1 MAKNIAQEILTSKTE
16 GLVNLLALATNE
28 LNNKWSAMPKFEA
41 LADAAHAKFEAQY
54 NDPSDSYFGRR
65 DLKSSIE
72 AMSILAGTPVTIR
85 EYATLLDY
93 VEYGYGMV
101 VVPTAPAFGDM
112 PAAYT
117 DDAGEGGYI
126 IGQPYVVVNAWS
138 KRASAMGAATARGKS
153 NAKVTPLNNVAL
165 LPTRS
170 DCIRPATDDEIKQ
183 VVADLIEARGI
194 QFILDVT
201 ENIPTAF
208 KELLEG

>member
-1 MAKNIAQEILTSKTE
+1 MAKNIAQNLLE
-16 GLVNLLALATNE
+16 GKAERLVQLLALATNE
-28 LNNKWSAMPKFEA
+28 FNNKWSAMPKFVP
-41 LADAAHAKFEAQY
+41 LADDRFAAFERDFNDPTHSSFGNLALKAGIEAQ
-54 NDPSDSYFGRR
+54 
-65 DLKSSIE
+65 
-72 AMSILAGTPVTIR
+72 AILAGTPVTIR
-85 EYATLLDY
+85 DYGTLLDY
-93 VEYGYGMV
+93 VEYGYGVV

-112 PAAYT
+112 PKAYT
-117 DDAGEGGYI
+117 DDAGEGGYV

-170 DCIRPATDDEIKQ
+170 DCIRPATDDEVKQ